1 MLVRIRVG
9 LWINIRIIGGN
20 MKLFEYEA
28 KNILQKYGIHIPR
41 GKIAKTP
48 EEAASIALEFGKPV
62 FLKAQ
67 VTVSGRGKAGGVLP
81 AGSPEDAKQ
90 IASSLFGKKIKDI
103 PVTTLLV
110 EEKLEIKDQLY
121 ASVAIDR
128 QSKCFVGLASI
139 SGGID
144 IEEVAKNTPDNI
156 ARFKIDPLTGF
167 SSESASEMLSRFK
180 MAQPDAVMFASVL
193 SILYQAALEYDAELV
208 ELNPLVKTSQGLF
221 MAADARITIDDNALF
236 RHPEF
241 TERNLQREEDTPRE
255 AEARKQQ
262 FSYVDLDG
270 DIGIIGNG
278 AGLVMA
284 TLDVVQFFGGRPAN
298 FLDIGGG
305 AQVDIIK
312 KGVLLV
318 MNKPEVRAVLIN
330 ILGGITRCDMVAT
343 GVVEGL
349 KEAEIKKPVA
359 VRMMGTNEKE
369 GQEILLRNGIG
380 YYPDMEQAA
389 QAIIKSK
396 GNNSL

>member
-1 MLVRIRVG
+1 
-9 LWINIRIIGGN
+9 

-28 KNILQKYGIHIPR
+28 KSILQKYGILIPR
-41 GKIAKTP
+41 GKIARTAD
-48 EEAASIALEFGKPV
+48 EAAAIALEFGKPV

-67 VTVSGRGKAGGVLP
+67 ITVSGRGKAGGVLP
-81 AGSPEDAKQ
+81 AASPEEARR
-90 IASSLFGKKIKDI
+90 IASGLIGKKIKDI
-103 PVTTLLV
+103 LVTTLLV
-110 EEKLEIKDQLY
+110 EEKLDLKDQLY

-128 QSKCFVGLASI
+128 QTKSFVGLASA

-144 IEEVAKNTPDNI
+144 IEEVAKNSPDKI
-156 ARFKIDPLTGF
+156 ARFQIDPLTGF
-167 SSESASEMLSRFK
+167 SIATVTKLLSRFNL
-180 MAQPDAVMFASVL
+180 APDDTAKFASILEVL
-193 SILYQAALEYDAELV
+193 CKAALEYDAELV

-221 MAADARITIDDNALF
+221 MAADARLTIDDNALF

-241 TERNLQREEDTPRE
+241 AARNLLREEDTPRE

-284 TLDVVQFFGGRPAN
+284 TLDMVQVFGGKPAN

-305 AQVDIIK
+305 AQVDVIK
-312 KGVLLV
+312 SGVLLV

-330 ILGGITRCDMVAT
+330 ILGGITRCDLVAT

-349 KEAEIKKPVA
+349 KAADVKKPIA

-369 GQEILLRNGIG
+369 GQDILRRNGIG
-380 YYPDMEQAA
+380 YYPDMEQAT
-389 QAIIKSK
+389 QAIISSRG
-396 GNNSL
+396 GNL